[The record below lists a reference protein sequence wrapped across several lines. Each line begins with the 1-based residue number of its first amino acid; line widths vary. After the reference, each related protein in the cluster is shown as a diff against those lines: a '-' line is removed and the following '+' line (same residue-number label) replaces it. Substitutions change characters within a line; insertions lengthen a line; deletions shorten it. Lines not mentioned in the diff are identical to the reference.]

1 MFESLS
7 DRLSNVFEK
16 LRGKGAL
23 EEKDVSEALREVR
36 VALLEADVALPVA
49 KEFIAR
55 VKERAVGQEVLRS
68 VTPGQQVVKIVHDA
82 LVEMLGGGEGNEGA
96 SALSFAT
103 TPPAV
108 IMMVGLQG
116 SGKTTSTAKIALR
129 LQKREKKRILM
140 ASLDTR
146 RPAAQEQ
153 LKILGEQAEVKTLPI
168 VAGQSPRDI
177 ANRALEAG
185 KLGGYDAVMLDTAGR
200 LSIDEQL
207 MAEIA
212 DIHSASNPIET
223 LLVVDAL
230 TGQDAVETAT
240 RFKER
245 VSVTGVVMTRIDG
258 DARGGAALSMRAVT
272 GAPIKFVGIG
282 EKLDALDAFEPDR
295 MAGRIL
301 GMGDIVSLVEK
312 ASEEM
317 DVERAKKQAKRM
329 AKGEFD
335 MNDLAEQFKQMRK
348 MGGLGAIM
356 GLMPGMGKMK
366 KMVDQAG
373 GLDDKEIVRQEAI
386 IGSMTKKERKNPK
399 LMNASRKKRVAAG
412 SGTSVQEI
420 NKLLKAHRQM
430 ADMMKKM
437 GKGGMK
443 GMAKQLAGMG
453 GAGGGM
459 PDPSA
464 LLDAGKGKKSSSK
477 DEDIDFDAI
486 EKALSGKG
494 AMPPGLGGPG
504 MMGGGLPGLGKK
516 K

>member
-1 MFESLS
+1 MFDSLS
-7 DRLSNVFEK
+7 DRLGSIFEK

-23 EEKDVSEALREVR
+23 EEKDVNEALREVR

-49 KEFIAR
+49 KDFIAKVR
-55 VKERAVGQEVLRS
+55 ERAVGAEVLRS

-82 LVEMLGGGEGNEGA
+82 LVETLGGDADA
-96 SALSFAT
+96 SLSFAT

-129 LQKREKKRILM
+129 LQKREKKKVLM
-140 ASLDTR
+140 ASLDVR

-153 LKILGEQAEVKTLPI
+153 LAILGEQAEVKTLPI

-177 ANRALEAG
+177 AKRAIEAG
-185 KLGGYDAVMLDTAGR
+185 KLGGYDVVMLDTAGR

-212 DIHSASNPIET
+212 DIHKATDPIET

-230 TGQDAVETAT
+230 TGQDAVTTAEK
-240 RFKER
+240 FKER
-245 VSVTGVVMTRIDG
+245 VDITGVVMTRIDG

-272 GAPIKFVGIG
+272 ARPIKFVGVG
-282 EKLDALDAFEPDR
+282 EKLDALDTFEPER

-317 DVERAKKQAKRM
+317 DVARAEKAAKRM
-329 AKGEFD
+329 AKGQFD
-335 MNDLAEQFKQMRK
+335 MDDLADQFRQMRK
-348 MGGLGAIM
+348 MGGMGAIL

-386 IGSMTKKERKNPK
+386 ISSMTKKERKKPA

-443 GMAKQLAGMG
+443 DLARQM
-453 GAGGGM
+453 GGM
-459 PDPSA
+459 PGM
-464 LLDAGKGKKSSSK
+464 AGAPGGMGDMLGGGPAPGGKAKK
-477 DEDIDFDAI
+477 EPDTDDIDFDAV
-486 EKALSGKG
+486 EKALSGQ
-494 AMPPGLGGPG
+494 APMPPGLGGSG
-504 MMGGGLPGLGKK
+504 RKK
-516 K
+516 